1 MSGDDEGGAPGAGA
15 TQVRCGAR
23 LRRGGGCPLPPSPGK
38 RRCFQHGGARGIGA
52 PKGNDNAHKHGF
64 FSQVETAQR
73 RRINA
78 VIRECEA
85 FGRRVEQEMKEAP
98 DWGRYRATRRLRP

>member
-1 MSGDDEGGAPGAGA
+1 MNGQQEDDALAANASEI
-15 TQVRCGAR
+15 RCGAR
-23 LRRGGGCPLPPSPGK
+23 LRRGGRCPLPPNAGR

-64 FSQVETAQR
+64 YGRVETAKR

-78 VIRECEA
+78 FIRECLRTLEWA
-85 FGRRVEQEMKEAP
+85 DAEMKAAP
-98 DWGRYRATRRLRP
+98 DWERYRATRRLRP